1 MIWIG
6 FQTTFECSLKQ
17 IGKNCISWMF
27 FLLRFTH
34 AKYDQIPIGYA
45 QKQIWS
51 LNRAIVHL
59 VYLPRAERQ
68 WGGRGLAERANE

>member
-1 MIWIG
+1 
-6 FQTTFECSLKQ
+6 
-17 IGKNCISWMF
+17 
-27 FLLRFTH
+27 LLPFTH